1 MCIYC
6 GTTKY
11 RKIYENH
18 YDPIPKDETGRTYD
32 IHHID
37 GNRKNNKPE
46 NLKAVTIQEHYD
58 IHYAQQ
64 DYSACLMFILQRRL
78 NTSNE
83 ERSKIASLAAQKA
96 NGEGKIGF
104 SLGHASAAGKIGG
117 KKGAAYAIKNKINI
131 FGLSK
136 EKELERIYN
145 SQCTKAVKSGSASSY
160 PRSEDPIKFKFIH
173 IHTNQEK
180 ICTPFELAFE
190 LNIDVCRI
198 VGLIKNPLTKR
209 GKTSSVMGW
218 ALR

>member
-1 MCIYC
+1 MNIRKRKS
-6 GTTKY
+6 TNY
-11 RKIYENH
+11 RKIYEEFH
-18 YDPIPKDETGRTYD
+18 GIKIPKFME
-32 IHHID
+32 IHHVDGDHTNNNID
-37 GNRKNNKPE
+37 
-46 NLKAVTIQEHYD
+46 NLQLVTTQEHYD

-83 ERSKIASLAAQKA
+83 ERSKMASLAAQKA

-218 ALR
+218 TLWQ